1 MQLQIRI
8 FFNIQYPFL
17 ILQLSSKVFKIRH
30 WKNNFKKFIFGR
42 VCKPLD
48 HRLISQ
54 FIIDQRCS
62 QFIFWDWVIDFK
74 RLNLQYSQQ
83 YKQYSCQQSVEATN
97 IQKDIDRTFSQHQY
111 FKQIHNRQRLQR
123 ILIALSKI
131 QEQIGYIQGFNQIA
145 GCFLINGLNEQQT
158 FWIMY
163 YILKKMKYSTIFEDQ
178 FNELKFL
185 NFTVAVFLRNYV
197 PFLSDEFLQNKI
209 DIGIITTRW
218 FLVIFGYDLPQQLL
232 IQVWNMFL
240 LKGIKILIRVSVA
253 IFKLVSESQGIDDL
267 YELLKENLFDLLET
281 NVQLQQKL
289 IEYFLTIKI
298 TNRLIRELR
307 YKFETGD
314 ESLILSFDSD
324 QKKHYWRKGADGARS
339 LISSFNEIISE
350 IQEEKDACFQRSQL
364 FMNAFFPKLIN
375 KNYLESS
382 EGKKNVSIKIEKQ
395 PQLIKGQII
404 SQQFNL
410 SIPQSANG
418 DQVMIFNNQESNIY
432 ADELQSRMS
441 PKEDESIELEC
452 TPEKIFKFSNKKR

>member
-1 MQLQIRI
+1 MQAL
-8 FFNIQYPFL
+8 
-17 ILQLSSKVFKIRH
+17 
-30 WKNNFKKFIFGR
+30 G
-42 VCKPLD
+42 
-48 HRLISQ
+48 SQ
-54 FIIDQRCS
+54 TNLLCA
-62 QFIFWDWVIDFK
+62 QFIFWDSVIDFK
-74 RLNLQYSQQ
+74 RLNLQYSHQ
-83 YKQYSCQQSVEATN
+83 YKQYSCQQSVEASN

-163 YILKKMKYSTIFEDQ
+163 YILKKMKYATIFQDQ

-185 NFTVAVFLRNYV
+185 NFTVAVFLRKYV
-197 PFLSDEFLQNKI
+197 PSLSNEFLQNKM

-240 LKGIKILIRVSVA
+240 LKGIKVLIRASIA
-253 IFKLVSESQGIDDL
+253 IFKLVSDFEGINDL
-267 YELLKENLFDLLET
+267 YDMIKENLYDLLET
-281 NVQLQQKL
+281 NVQLQQNF
-289 IEYFLTIKI
+289 IEYFSKIKI
-298 TNRLIRELR
+298 TNRLIQELR
-307 YKFETGD
+307 EKFETGD
-314 ESLILSFDSD
+314 ESLNLSFDII
-324 QKKHYWRKGADGARS
+324 QKKHYWRKGGDSARS
-339 LISSFNEIISE
+339 LISSCNEIISE

-364 FMNAFFPKLIN
+364 LMNAFFPKLIN
-375 KNYLESS
+375 KNQLVAS
-382 EGKKNVSIKIEKQ
+382 EGKKHLAIKIEKK
-395 PQLIKGQII
+395 PQLIKRQII
-404 SQQFNL
+404 SQQFKM

-418 DQVMIFNNQESNIY
+418 DQESNIY

-452 TPEKIFKFSNKKR
+452 TPKKIFKFSNKKR